1 MRALEGGARRLAGR
15 FQAQGVAN
23 TLWAY
28 AKMGREPGEE
38 LMRALEGRA
47 EATAES
53 FGAQGVAN
61 TLWAYATMGRE
72 PGEGLMRALEGRAEA
87 VTRAFSMQNLAN
99 VLWAYAKMGRRP
111 GEGLMRELEGCAEAL
126 AGSFN
131 AQDVANTLWAYATM
145 GREPK
150 EGLMRALEG
159 RTETVAKSM
168 KTQELANTMWAYATL
183 YRGDVPGREGREL
196 GTGVV
201 KALEGRAEAT
211 AGIFNAQCVAN
222 TLWAY
227 ATMGREPGEGL
238 MRALEGRAEA
248 LAGSF
253 NAQDVANT
261 MWAYATIGREPGEG
275 LMRALEM
282 RTEEVA
288 ASFNAQN
295 VANTLWSACVFAT
308 LFASKIASRWAQLL
322 AQLLV
327 SRAAC
332 YSEVNLCQLHQV
344 FLSCSLEEKLHVEAF
359 NDMHSDMQALR
370 DACRSAF
377 EGTRVTPSATQQ
389 QVSKTLR
396 SMGLRV
402 EDEFRCPKSGYSF
415 DMLVSMPHDIAP
427 AMGGEGTS
435 TSRDGTWVVEFD
447 GPSHFLACSE
457 GGGRE
462 GGRARTGATCLKQRH
477 LQLLGYSFF
486 SVPHWEWD
494 ACEGFNTLQATR
506 ERQQYLGRMIAM
518 MKPQL
523 RDATNLIK
531 PAQTRQV
538 STVSTAFDG
547 VGFAPA

>member
-1 MRALEGGARRLAGR
+1 MRALEGRMGEPGGISEHEQDVTNTLWAYATMGREPGEGPMRALEEGARRLAGS
-15 FQAQGVAN
+15 FQAQGLTN

-47 EATAES
+47 EALAES
-53 FGAQGVAN
+53 FGAQG
-61 TLWAYATMGRE
+61 
-72 PGEGLMRALEGRAEA
+72 
-87 VTRAFSMQNLAN
+87 
-99 VLWAYAKMGRRP
+99 
-111 GEGLMRELEGCAEAL
+111 
-126 AGSFN
+126 
-131 AQDVANTLWAYATM
+131 
-145 GREPK
+145 
-150 EGLMRALEG
+150 
-159 RTETVAKSM
+159 
-168 KTQELANTMWAYATL
+168 
-183 YRGDVPGREGREL
+183 
-196 GTGVV
+196 
-201 KALEGRAEAT
+201 
-211 AGIFNAQCVAN
+211 VAN

-415 DMLVSMPHDIAP
+415 DMLVRHDIAP

-462 GGRARTGATCLKQRH
+462 GGRTRTGATCLKQRH

>member
-1 MRALEGGARRLAGR
+1 MVERALQSLERAAMQNMEDYEAQQISNTLYAMAKAKYTPSEPLLVEALERQAVAVAGR
-15 FQAQGVAN
+15 GDFNAQNVAI
-23 TLWAY
+23 TMWAY
-28 AKMGREPGEE
+28 ATMGREPGKELVKALEERAEE
-38 LMRALEGRA
+38 LAG
-47 EATAES
+47 S
-53 FGAQGVAN
+53 FQAQNMSN
-61 TLWAYATMGRE
+61 TLWAYATMGRV
-72 PGEGLMRALEGRAEA
+72 PGEGLMRALER
-87 VTRAFSMQNLAN
+87 R
-99 VLWAYAKMGRRP
+99 MGEP
-111 GEGLMRELEGCAEAL
+111 GGISEHE
-126 AGSFN
+126 
-131 AQDVANTLWAYATM
+131 QDVT
-145 GREPK
+145 
-150 EGLMRALEG
+150 
-159 RTETVAKSM
+159 
-168 KTQELANTMWAYATL
+168 
-183 YRGDVPGREGREL
+183 
-196 GTGVV
+196 
-201 KALEGRAEAT
+201 
-211 AGIFNAQCVAN
+211 N

-415 DMLVSMPHDIAP
+415 DMLVHHIAP